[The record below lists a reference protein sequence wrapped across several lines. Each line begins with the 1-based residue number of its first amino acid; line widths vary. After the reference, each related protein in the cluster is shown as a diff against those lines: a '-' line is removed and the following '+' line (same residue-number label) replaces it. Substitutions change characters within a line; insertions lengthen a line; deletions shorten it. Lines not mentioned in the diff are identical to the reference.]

1 MNYYE
6 LNVAGCKRMLPLCE
20 ASPNLD
26 IAAFIMF
33 GDVEITENSARELLK
48 KCPEHDVVLS
58 AEAKGIPLCYE
69 MARQGCRDYVIAR
82 KSVKLYMTDIVAF
95 KCKSITTAK
104 EQTLYLSGDDVKKL
118 SGKRVLIVDDVISTG
133 DSLLALEE
141 LVKKSGGT
149 IVGKALNGK
158 KLAYDKD
165 GKVIGYVDEN
175 DEVRDFKGN
184 TIGKVSSGGAIVDA
198 DGKVIANVG
207 KTSDIKALAYELDI
221 PIFVISS
228 MNRYADRRDSL
239 EGKRPQLSD
248 LRESGAIEDVADL
261 VMFVH
266 RPEMFHIYQDDCGRD
281 LHGAAQIIIAKNRMG
296 RTGDVLLSFKGDYVR
311 FENPKPF

>member
-33 GDVEITENSARELLK
+33 SDVEITENSARELLK

-149 IVGKALNGK
+149 IVGKATV
-158 KLAYDKD
+158 LAEGDAQKRD
-165 GKVIGYVDEN
+165 DIIFLEN
-175 DEVRDFKGN
+175 LPVF
-184 TIGKVSSGGAIVDA
+184 
-198 DGKVIANVG
+198 
-207 KTSDIKALAYELDI
+207 
-221 PIFVISS
+221 
-228 MNRYADRRDSL
+228 
-239 EGKRPQLSD
+239 
-248 LRESGAIEDVADL
+248 
-261 VMFVH
+261 
-266 RPEMFHIYQDDCGRD
+266 
-281 LHGAAQIIIAKNRMG
+281 AK
-296 RTGDVLLSFKGDYVR
+296 
-311 FENPKPF
+311 